1 MTLFPDLDKELTKE
15 NVDELLSSCRS
26 LIRYVH
32 EDYILKV
39 TQTYS
44 FEIKGSRTDTSPL
57 ENGVLKKVNAE
68 QELVAIVRAL
78 NRLNAYDSK
87 ILYDKY
93 MDKNEYSDKQL
104 IAKYESLDEPRSERS
119 FYRDLDRAMGKFAE
133 AFDGGRLLAVKW
145 Q

>member
-32 EDYILKV
+32 EDYIPKV

-44 FEIKGSRTDTSPL
+44 FEIKGSRTDASPL